1 MRKAGH
7 FYVCFLGLSGNHTP
21 NSPAGCVWKGQAAWQ
36 PGLSGW
42 HSTRSSP
49 TTRRAQSGHRT
60 IDLGTMVPV
69 TGHRLCGRF
78 TLLSWVWNSTHSL
91 CIILGPSPVL
101 LHTPILTLPC
111 CTLSH
116 LTEAGDT
123 KAEKVTLKHTLHC
136 FTQTTSNGPGVRYN
150 HLPQPVRQKPAF
162 KKIQFRVTA
171 RQSWSPPG
179 RS

>member
-1 MRKAGH
+1 MRKACH

-36 PGLSGW
+36 PGFSGW

-69 TGHRLCGRF
+69 TGHRLCRRF

-91 CIILGPSPVL
+91 CVILGPSPVL

-111 CTLSH
+111 CTLSPLDRGRGH
-116 LTEAGDT
+116 KSRESYTET
-123 KAEKVTLKHTLHC
+123 HTPLFYTDH
-136 FTQTTSNGPGVRYN
+136 V
-150 HLPQPVRQKPAF
+150 
-162 KKIQFRVTA
+162 
-171 RQSWSPPG
+171 
-179 RS
+179 